1 VVTPLDRKKLTPEE
15 KVDLTITMVD
25 TCIRISAD
33 GIRDQ
38 DKTINDEKLIEEL
51 RARIMLSKRC
61 HHEV

>member
-1 VVTPLDRKKLTPEE
+1 MATPLDRKKLTPEE
-15 KVDLTITMVD
+15 KVNLTITMVD

-38 DKTINDEKLIEEL
+38 DKNIDDEKLIEKL
-51 RARIMLSKRC
+51 RARIMFNKRR